1 MEQLDPSKSS
11 QVVVPHPHLLHAKIS
26 SIRMAGHSKLQV
38 FLFLFFFFFLGF
50 VPFMSLRPP
59 ILHSFIYVIFVGFF
73 FFSFF
78 CHLKGKII
86 AYGLD
91 EGWFW
96 GFLKCLQSLQ
106 LVLLSSFFFVLMLYA
121 LQFRVL
127 ALALCLYLHLE
138 LQGRFR
144 NK

>member
-38 FLFLFFFFFLGF
+38 FLFLFFFGF
-50 VPFMSLRPP
+50 CSLHVITPP
-59 ILHSFIYVIFVGFF
+59 NSSLLHLCDFCGFF
-73 FFSFF
+73 FLFFF